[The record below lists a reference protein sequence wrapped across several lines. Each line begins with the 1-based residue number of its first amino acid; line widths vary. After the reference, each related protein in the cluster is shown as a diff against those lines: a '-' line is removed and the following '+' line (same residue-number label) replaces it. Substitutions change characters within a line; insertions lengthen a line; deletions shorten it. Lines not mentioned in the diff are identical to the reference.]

1 MAAPEM
7 LLRGLWASHA
17 VPTSVTSV
25 ADSPVSSE
33 FDLDVSALDTV
44 DMNSVSPTIAI
55 LEEGR
60 HLDIETSG
68 NNRSRKGVR
77 VHYDV
82 SEHVC
87 DDDISYES
95 DVSNEHNNINDAAA
109 HCRRCHYTSVT
120 ARAFFFARGQRAV
133 NGGVCDVY

>member
-33 FDLDVSALDTV
+33 GDLDVSALDTV

-60 HLDIETSG
+60 HLDTETSG

-87 DDDISYES
+87 DDDDELYS
-95 DVSNEHNNINDAAA
+95 DG
-109 HCRRCHYTSVT
+109 RCSDDSTGS
-120 ARAFFFARGQRAV
+120 
-133 NGGVCDVY
+133 CDGAEEKEEEE

>member
-33 FDLDVSALDTV
+33 GDLDVSALDTV
-44 DMNSVSPTIAI
+44 DMNSVSPTMAI

-60 HLDIETSG
+60 HLDTETSG
-68 NNRSRKGVR
+68 NNRTRKGALVY
-77 VHYDV
+77 YDV

-87 DDDISYES
+87 DDDDELYADGRCS
-95 DVSNEHNNINDAAA
+95 DDSTGSCDGAEEKEV
-109 HCRRCHYTSVT
+109 RCIGTIH
-120 ARAFFFARGQRAV
+120 R
-133 NGGVCDVY
+133 

>member
-25 ADSPVSSE
+25 VDSPVSSKG
-33 FDLDVSALDTV
+33 DLDVSALDTV

-60 HLDIETSG
+60 HLDTVGGTGELIFQVKIVWVGIRLRDFLVLMKLSFL
-68 NNRSRKGVR
+68 
-77 VHYDV
+77 HD
-82 SEHVC
+82 
-87 DDDISYES
+87 
-95 DVSNEHNNINDAAA
+95 
-109 HCRRCHYTSVT
+109 
-120 ARAFFFARGQRAV
+120 RALIKF
-133 NGGVCDVY
+133 N